1 MTFETDSKRNWLMF
15 KRCPKAKKSVL
26 SSTGLACALL
36 NVGAWLALADDT
48 NGSSVHEQSANA
60 TTAAPSTPAMAG
72 PLTPNPS
79 PTRYDTGPFGNVFA
93 TGALTGFALWQ
104 NNPTLGDRGARV
116 DLTNAQV
123 FVQKAD
129 GILQF
134 FVQGGLYALP
144 AIGTPYI
151 NSIKTTNDLWG
162 PIPQVFIKLA
172 PNDNWSVMVGKLPS
186 LVGLEYTFS
195 FQNLNIERGLLWN
208 QTSSVSRGVQ
218 LNHSVGP
225 ISLALSWNDGFYSDQ
240 LSWLSGS
247 ATWKIDSAHSLA
259 AIWAGNVRTTTVS
272 TTATP
277 LFQNNSR
284 IYNVIYTNNYGPWT
298 LSPYLQYTYIPRRP
312 SIGVLHDAAT
322 YGAALLMNY
331 AFDSSSKVGGLSL
344 AGFSLPF
351 RIEYIAS
358 TGNVANG
365 APNLMYGPGSTAW
378 SIAITPTYQYKRFFA
393 RAEFSYVGA
402 SNTTA
407 GFAFGPTG
415 ANTRQARLL
424 LESGFLF

>member
-1 MTFETDSKRNWLMF
+1 MF
-15 KRCPKAKKSVL
+15 KRCSKAKKTVL
-26 SSTGLACALL
+26 WRAGLACALL
-36 NVGAWLALADDT
+36 NAGMALADDT
-48 NGSSVHEQSANA
+48 NGSSAKEQSASA
-60 TTAAPSTPAMAG
+60 TTTVASMPPMAG

-79 PTRYDTGPFGNVFA
+79 PTRFDTGPFGDVFA
-93 TGALTGFALWQ
+93 SGALAGFSLWQ
-104 NNPTLGDRGARV
+104 SNPTLGDRGAQV
-116 DLTNAQV
+116 DLTNAQF

-134 FVQGGLYALP
+134 FIQGGLYALP
-144 AIGTPYI
+144 AIGTPYV

-162 PIPQVFIKLA
+162 PIPQAFIKLA

-195 FQNLNIERGLLWN
+195 FQNANIERGLLWN

-218 LNHSVGP
+218 LNHSIGP
-225 ISLALSWNDGFYSDQ
+225 VSFALSWNDGFYSDQ

-247 ATWKIDSAHSLA
+247 ATWKLDSANSFA
-259 AIWAGNVRTTTVS
+259 VIGAGNMRTTNVS

-277 LFQNNSR
+277 LFQNNSS
-284 IYNVIYTNNYGPWT
+284 IYNIIYTSKYGPWT
-298 LSPYLQYTYIPRRP
+298 FSPYLQYTYVPRAL

-331 AFDSSSKVGGLSL
+331 AFDSASKVGGLSL

-351 RIEYIAS
+351 RLEYIAS
-358 TGNVANG
+358 TGNVADG

-378 SIAITPTYQYKRFFA
+378 SIAVTPTYQYERFFT
-393 RAEFSYVGA
+393 RGEFSYVSA
-402 SNTTA
+402 NNTMA
-407 GFAFGPTG
+407 GFAFGPAG
-415 ANTRQARLL
+415 SNTRQARFL

>member
-1 MTFETDSKRNWLMF
+1 MF
-15 KRCPKAKKSVL
+15 KRCPIAKKSVL
-26 SSTGLACALL
+26 SCAGLACALL
-36 NVGAWLALADDT
+36 NAGAPMALADDT
-48 NGSSVHEQSANA
+48 AGSSAHEQSASA
-60 TTAAPSTPAMAG
+60 TVAALSTPAMAG

-79 PTRYDTGPFGNVFA
+79 PTRFDTGPFGNVFA

-104 NNPTLGDRGARV
+104 NNPTLGDRGAQV

-123 FVQKAD
+123 FVQKPD
-129 GILQF
+129 GVLQF
-134 FVQGGLYALP
+134 FVQGGVYSLP
-144 AIGTPYI
+144 AIGTPYV

-162 PIPQVFIKLA
+162 PIPEAFIKLA
-172 PNDNWSVMVGKLPS
+172 PNDNWSIVAGKLPS

-247 ATWKIDSAHSLA
+247 ATWKVDSANSFA
-259 AIWAGNVRTTTVS
+259 VIWAGNTRTTTVS

-298 LSPYLQYTYIPRRP
+298 FSPYLQYTYVPRAL

-322 YGAALLMNY
+322 YGAALLVNY
-331 AFDSSSKVGGLSL
+331 AFDSALKVGALSL
-344 AGFSLPF
+344 AGFSLPL

-358 TGNVANG
+358 TGNVADG
-365 APNLMYGPGSTAW
+365 AANLMYGAGSTAW
-378 SIAITPTYQYKRFFA
+378 SIAVTPTYQYKRFFA

-402 SNTTA
+402 SNTTP
-407 GFAFGPTG
+407 GFAFGPMGT
-415 ANTRQARLL
+415 NTRQARFL